1 MTSLTLYAWKAISM
15 NRFETWD
22 RETLN
27 KFAQDA
33 SDEIAAL
40 QEELRVALDAYRKL
54 VVEHA
59 RKTD

>member
-1 MTSLTLYAWKAISM
+1 MTDFA
-15 NRFETWD
+15 TWD

-33 SDEIAAL
+33 ANELESL
-40 QEELRVALDAYRKL
+40 KKELRVALDAYRKL

-59 RKTD
+59 RKTN

>member
-1 MTSLTLYAWKAISM
+1 MTDFA
-15 NRFETWD
+15 TWD

-33 SDEIAAL
+33 ANELDAL
-40 QEELRVALDAYRKL
+40 KEELRVALDAYRKL

-59 RKTD
+59 RKTN

>member
-1 MTSLTLYAWKAISM
+1 MSGIGMTDFA
-15 NRFETWD
+15 TWD

-33 SDEIAAL
+33 ANELKAV

-54 VVEHA
+54 VIENA
-59 RKTD
+59 GKGN

>member
-1 MTSLTLYAWKAISM
+1 MTDFA
-15 NRFETWD
+15 TWD

-33 SDEIAAL
+33 ASELEAL
-40 QEELRVALDAYRKL
+40 KEELRVALDAYRKL

-59 RKTD
+59 GKGN

>member
-1 MTSLTLYAWKAISM
+1 M

-33 SDEIAAL
+33 LDEIDAL

>member
-1 MTSLTLYAWKAISM
+1 MSGISVT
-15 NRFETWD
+15 NFATWD

-33 SDEIAAL
+33 TNEIVAL

>member
-1 MTSLTLYAWKAISM
+1 MTDFA
-15 NRFETWD
+15 TWD

-33 SDEIAAL
+33 ANELDAL
-40 QEELRVALDAYRKL
+40 KEELRVALDAYRKL

>member
-1 MTSLTLYAWKAISM
+1 MTSLTLYAWTTM

>member
-1 MTSLTLYAWKAISM
+1 MTDFA
-15 NRFETWD
+15 TWD

-27 KFAQDA
+27 KFARDA
-33 SDEIAAL
+33 ANELDAL
-40 QEELRVALDAYRKL
+40 KEELRVALDAYRKL

>member
-1 MTSLTLYAWKAISM
+1 MTDFA
-15 NRFETWD
+15 TWD

-33 SDEIAAL
+33 ANELEAL
-40 QEELRVALDAYRKL
+40 KEELRVALDAYRKL

-59 RKTD
+59 GKGN

>member
-1 MTSLTLYAWKAISM
+1 MTDFA
-15 NRFETWD
+15 TWD

-33 SDEIAAL
+33 ANELDAL
-40 QEELRVALDAYRKL
+40 KEELRVALDAYRKL

-59 RKTD
+59 GKTD

>member
-1 MTSLTLYAWKAISM
+1 MTDFA
-15 NRFETWD
+15 TWD